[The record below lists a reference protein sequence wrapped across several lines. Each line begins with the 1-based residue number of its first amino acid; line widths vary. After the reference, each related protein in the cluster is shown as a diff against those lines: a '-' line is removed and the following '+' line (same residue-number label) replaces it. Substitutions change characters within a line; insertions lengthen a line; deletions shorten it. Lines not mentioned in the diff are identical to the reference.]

1 MATSNRRPW
10 LTAVVLNQALLDEMQ
25 DNLETALHMVCVIQS
40 PTGYIYVSDRN
51 KYVGSTYYAALTN
64 FPAIRRTVGDWLSP
78 STEFSRLELS
88 LGNVTGAFN
97 NFLPSG
103 ADFGGWIGKTVQVK
117 VGLGEIASTYENIY
131 EGIVTDIGGL
141 KRDRQKIVV
150 ISRDVLDQSN
160 IDFPNQSL
168 NLTLWPDLDEALIG
182 TLLPVV
188 YGDWTTVLAM
198 GNDPPT
204 EIASIPAFPVNGRNA
219 GVLAGTTN
227 VRMLISQNDNLTFD
241 TNNVWLKRGSSY
253 YGFDSAD
260 ILSVVG
266 NRDFQIRQGN
276 SGGTTLVDAAPYQF
290 TIGDAF
296 VVRVNGKSLGAY
308 QDNLVWQA
316 RDILT
321 SIGGV
326 STGDLDANW
335 ATYRDKASPAESA
348 ISGFKSR
355 VWTQDVTKVV
365 DYVKSMLGQVR
376 LELFVSRDLKL
387 KLLSTHFDDF
397 DPTPP
402 NSIKNWDLQAD
413 SMTPMLQ
420 DQNVF
425 NRANG
430 FYNYDPT
437 LRENSRYTPVF
448 RNQAAITQAGKA
460 IQKTLVFPNLYR
472 EVDVLPN
479 LKEVL
484 KLASAYSEI
493 IDAVLTPRALMRDIG
508 DFVSLDVDLTSLKF
522 SGAPAM
528 IREIGYD
535 PVGLRIPVKLWSFQM
550 VPFPGYAPG
559 YDGIVGGSTAT
570 ITQE

>member
-1 MATSNRRPW
+1 MATSDRRPW
-10 LTAVVLNQALLDEMQ
+10 VIATVLDQDLLDEMQ
-25 DNLETALHMVCVIQS
+25 DNLETALHMVCVLQS
-40 PTGYIYVSDRN
+40 PTGFIYVSDRN
-51 KYVGSTYYAALTN
+51 KYVGSVFYEALTQ
-64 FPAIRRTVGDWLSP
+64 FPTIRRTVGDWLSP
-78 STEFSRLELS
+78 TTEFSRLELS
-88 LGNVTGAFN
+88 LGNVDGRFN

-103 ADFGGWIGKTVQVK
+103 ADFAGWIGKTVQVLI
-117 VGLGEIASTYENIY
+117 GLGEMASTYKNIY

-150 ISRDVLDQSN
+150 VSRDVLDQSN

-168 NLTLWPDLDEALIG
+168 NLTTWPDLDEALIG
-182 TLLPVV
+182 TLLPVI
-188 YGDWTTVLAM
+188 YGDWTTALVM

-219 GVLAGTTN
+219 GVLAGTTS
-227 VRMLISQNDNLTFD
+227 VRLLISQNDNLSLD
-241 TNNVWLKRGSSY
+241 TNNIWLKRGDRY
-253 YGFDSAD
+253 YGFDAGD
-260 ILSVVG
+260 VVSVVG
-266 NRDFQIRQGN
+266 NRDFQLKQGGN
-276 SGGTTLVDAAPYQF
+276 GGTTLVDSAPYQYAV
-290 TIGDAF
+290 GDQF
-296 VVRVNGKSLGAY
+296 VVRLQGKSLGAY

-316 RDILT
+316 RDILV

-326 STGDLDANW
+326 DTADLDANW

-348 ISGFKSR
+348 VSTFKSR
-355 VWTQDVTKVV
+355 VWTQDVNKVV
-365 DYVKSMLGQVR
+365 DYVKSMLQQAR

-387 KLLSTHFDDF
+387 KLLSTHLDEFDA
-397 DPTPP
+397 TPSY
-402 NSIKNWDLQAD
+402 SIKNWDLQAD

-430 FYNYDPT
+430 FYGYDPT
-437 LRENSRYTPVF
+437 ARENTRYTPVF
-448 RNQAAITQAGKA
+448 RNQAAINQAGKT

-472 EVDVLPN
+472 EADVVPN
-479 LKEVL
+479 IKEVL
-484 KLASAYSEI
+484 KLASAYTEI
-493 IDAVLTPRALMRDIG
+493 VEATLTPRSMLRDIG
-508 DFVSLDVDLTSLKF
+508 DFVSLDVDLASLKF

>member
-1 MATSNRRPW
+1 MATSDRRPW
-10 LTAVVLNQALLDEMQ
+10 LTATVLNQALLDEMQ
-25 DNLETALHMVCVIQS
+25 DNLETALHMVCKIQS
-40 PTGYIYVSDRN
+40 PTGFIYASDRN
-51 KYVGSTYYAALTN
+51 KYVGAIFYEALTN
-64 FPAIRRTVGDWLSP
+64 FPTIRRTVGDWLSP

-88 LGNVTGAFN
+88 LGNVDGRFN

-103 ADFGGWIGKTVQVK
+103 ADFAGWIGKTVQVLI
-117 VGLGEIASTYENIY
+117 GLGEMAGTYESIY

-141 KRDRQKIVV
+141 KRDRQKITV

-160 IDFPNQSL
+160 VDFPNVSL
-168 NLTLWPDLDEALIG
+168 NLTNWPDLDEGLIG

-188 YGDWTTVLAM
+188 YGDWTTSLVK
-198 GNDPPT
+198 GNDPPVET
-204 EIASIPAFPVNGRNA
+204 ASVPAFPVNGRNA
-219 GVLAGTTN
+219 GVLAGTTA
-227 VRMLISQNDNLTFD
+227 VRLLISQHDNLSFD
-241 TNNVWLKRGSSY
+241 TTNVYLKRGDRY
-253 YGFDSAD
+253 WLFDTAD

-266 NRDFQIRQGN
+266 NRDFQVRQGGG
-276 SGGTTLVDAAPYQF
+276 GGTTLVDAAAYQYAV
-290 TIGDAF
+290 GDTF
-296 VVRVNGKSLGAY
+296 VVRVQGKSLGAY

-316 RDILT
+316 RDILV

-348 ISGFKSR
+348 VSGFKSR
-355 VWTQDVTKVV
+355 VWTQDVNKVV
-365 DYVKSMLGQVR
+365 DYVKSMLTQVR

-387 KLLSTHFDDF
+387 KLLSTHLDDF

-402 NSIKNWDLQAD
+402 SSIKNWDLQAD
-413 SMTPMLQ
+413 SMTPTLQ

-430 FYNYDPT
+430 FYGYDPT
-437 LRENSRYTPVF
+437 ARENTRYTPVY
-448 RNQAAITQAGKA
+448 RNQAAITQAGKT
-460 IQKTLVFPNLYR
+460 IQKTIVFPNLYR
-472 EVDVLPN
+472 EQDVVPN

-493 IDAVLTPRALMRDIG
+493 VEVTLTPRSLKRDIG
-508 DFVSLDVDLTSLKF
+508 DFVSLDVDLASLKF

-559 YDGIVGGSTAT
+559 YDGIVGGSTAS
-570 ITQE
+570 ITEE